1 MTTAAKTKNSED
13 MADAVAEVA
22 GRITEEAKVATD
34 TWVDVTGRV
43 AEETKAILDTQQ
55 KMIQDGFASWQEYN
69 QASLEFFTQ
78 ASQQT
83 FEESLAVCERWRKMA
98 GNNWRKAQK
107 LWLTEQDAT
116 VKSSEAFWIET
127 QAASERMINLFTSV
141 FKQGCSN
148 PKPLINRQGAQV
160 MD

>member
-1 MTTAAKTKNSED
+1 MTTAAKTRNGQD
-13 MADAVAEVA
+13 TADAVAEVA

-78 ASQQT
+78 ASQQI
-83 FEESLAVCERWRKMA
+83 FEESLAVCESWSKMA
-98 GNNWRKAQK
+98 DGNWQKAQK
-107 LWLTEQDAT
+107 LWLAEQDTA
-116 VKSSEAFWIET
+116 VKSTEAFWTKT
-127 QAASERMINLFTSV
+127 QAASERMINLFTPV
-141 FKQGCSN
+141 FKQE
-148 PKPLINRQGAQV
+148 
-160 MD
+160 